1 MILGA
6 GILMLTG
13 MKEDAVERRV
23 GARRVSMQ
31 AN

>member
-6 GILMLTG
+6 GILISTG
-13 MKEDAVERRV
+13 MNEDAVERGV
-23 GARRVSMQ
+23 GAKRVSMQ